1 MLSCAGQV
9 KRMRESST
17 IDKLRSTLLS
27 FYRRRGRDLPWRRM
41 RDPYALWVSEIM
53 LQQTQ
58 VATVVPR
65 FAEFLHRFP
74 DLRTLAS
81 ARVQTVC
88 AAWAGLGYYRRA
100 RNLHAAAVAVVK
112 QCEGRLPA
120 TAAGLLG
127 LPGIGAY
134 TAAAIASIA
143 FGERTP
149 AVDGNVVRVLARVF
163 RLPGR
168 AGAPALQLA
177 VRSRAEQLV
186 DCAAPGDVN
195 QALMD
200 LGATLCR
207 PVAPDCAACPLR
219 RLCAARRHDE
229 TAAYPGR
236 RTRAP
241 RRSLHVAFAFI
252 ARGPALLLERR
263 PLTGLWAGLWELPS
277 STGANAKAK
286 LGVRL
291 GQVLGPPIAHV
302 AHELSHRHVVARV
315 YRATGEPQPGQKWW
329 RDPLAAPLSVLAR
342 RAVVAVRGDSAAS
355 CRS

>member
-1 MLSCAGQV
+1 
-9 KRMRESST
+9 MRANAT
-17 IDKLRSTLLS
+17 MTKLQSALLS
-27 FYRRRGRDLPWRRM
+27 FYRASGRDLPWRRM
-41 RDPYALWVSEIM
+41 RDPYAIWVSEIM

-65 FAEFLHRFP
+65 FSEFLRRFP
-74 DLRTLAS
+74 DVRTLAVTR
-81 ARVQTVC
+81 AQTVC

-100 RNLHAAAVAVVK
+100 RNLHAAAVVITR
-112 QCEGRLPA
+112 QLDGQLPCS
-120 TAAGLLG
+120 AAGLLG

-168 AGAPALQLA
+168 AREPALLLA
-177 VRSRAEQLV
+177 VRRRAQHLV

-200 LGATLCR
+200 VGATLCR
-207 PVAPDCAACPLR
+207 PVAPACAACPLR
-219 RLCAARRHDE
+219 RWCGAGRDGEA
-229 TAAYPGR
+229 AAYPGKWARAAR
-236 RTRAP
+236 RP
-241 RRSLHVAFAFI
+241 LPIAFAFI

-263 PLTGLWAGLWELPS
+263 PLAGLWAGLWELPS
-277 STGANAKAK
+277 SAGANAKAT
-286 LGVRL
+286 LGLRL
-291 GQVLGPPIAHV
+291 GQALGSPIARV

-315 YRATGEPQPGQKWW
+315 YRATGDLQPGQRWW
-329 RDPLAAPLSVLAR
+329 RDPLAAPLSALAR
-342 RAVVAVRGDSAAS
+342 KAIVAARGASAG
-355 CRS
+355 